1 MTARP
6 MRPKSLLLMI
16 LNRFGKRRRC
26 REPAA
31 SVQPL
36 VAMMPCIPHIRPVN
50 LPNAITLSR
59 LVLTGI
65 FVAAVGFP
73 GNPGYAIALVTF
85 SVAAATDWLDGYLAR
100 KMGLVTPLGKLLDPL
115 ADKILVCA
123 AFVFFS
129 AQPAIGY
136 HCPVWATALIIAREF
151 LVTGLRQIAV
161 EAGQVLAADRL
172 GKWKTTFQLIFCIT
186 GLVWLTFSSMAD
198 PGQIGGL
205 LRDLAN
211 PAGWL
216 RPVSLWTAVA
226 LTLISGANYVW
237 SSRKLLSGR

>member
-1 MTARP
+1 
-6 MRPKSLLLMI
+6 
-16 LNRFGKRRRC
+16 
-26 REPAA
+26 
-31 SVQPL
+31 
-36 VAMMPCIPHIRPVN
+36 MMPCNPHIRPVN

-59 LVLTGI
+59 LVLTAV
-65 FVAAVGFP
+65 FVIAVGFP

-129 AQPAIGY
+129 AQPADGY
-136 HCPVWATALIIAREF
+136 HCPVWVTALIIAREF

-161 EAGQVLAADRL
+161 EAGQVLAADGL

-186 GLVWLTFSSMAD
+186 GLVWLTFSSMEN
-198 PGQIGGL
+198 PGKIGGL
-205 LRDLAN
+205 LRDLAL
-211 PAGWL
+211 PDSWL

-237 SSRKLLSGR
+237 SGRKLLKAR

>member
-1 MTARP
+1 
-6 MRPKSLLLMI
+6 
-16 LNRFGKRRRC
+16 
-26 REPAA
+26 
-31 SVQPL
+31 
-36 VAMMPCIPHIRPVN
+36 MMPCIPHIRGVN

-123 AFVFFS
+123 AFVYFS
-129 AQPAIGY
+129 AQPVGGY
-136 HCPVWATALIIAREF
+136 HCPVWVTALIIAREF

-186 GLVWLTFSSMAD
+186 GLVWLTFEHSSGGIA
-198 PGQIGGL
+198 GL
-205 LRDLAN
+205 LRDLAD

-216 RPVSLWTAVA
+216 RPVSLWAAVA
-226 LTLISGANYVW
+226 LTMISGWNYVW
-237 SSRKLLSGR
+237 SSRKLLISK

>member
-1 MTARP
+1 
-6 MRPKSLLLMI
+6 
-16 LNRFGKRRRC
+16 
-26 REPAA
+26 
-31 SVQPL
+31 
-36 VAMMPCIPHIRPVN
+36 MMPCIPHIRGVN

-73 GNPGYAIALVTF
+73 GNPGYAIALVAF

-100 KMGLVTPLGKLLDPL
+100 KLGLVTPLGKLLDPL

-129 AQPAIGY
+129 AQPVGGY
-136 HCPVWATALIIAREF
+136 HCPVWVTALIIAREF

-186 GLVWLTFSSMAD
+186 GLVWLAFEHSSGGIA
-198 PGQIGGL
+198 GL
-205 LRDLAN
+205 LRNLAN

-216 RPVSLWTAVA
+216 RPVSLWAAVA
-226 LTLISGANYVW
+226 LTMISGWNYVW
-237 SSRKLLSGR
+237 SSRRLLISK

>member
-1 MTARP
+1 
-6 MRPKSLLLMI
+6 
-16 LNRFGKRRRC
+16 
-26 REPAA
+26 
-31 SVQPL
+31 
-36 VAMMPCIPHIRPVN
+36 MMPCIPHIRAVN

-129 AQPAIGY
+129 AQPVGGY
-136 HCPVWATALIIAREF
+136 HCPVWVTALIIAREF

-161 EAGQVLAADRL
+161 EAGHVLAADRL

-186 GLVWLTFSSMAD
+186 GLLN
-198 PGQIGGL
+198 ICC
-205 LRDLAN
+205 
-211 PAGWL
+211 
-216 RPVSLWTAVA
+216 
-226 LTLISGANYVW
+226 
-237 SSRKLLSGR
+237 

>member
-1 MTARP
+1 
-6 MRPKSLLLMI
+6 
-16 LNRFGKRRRC
+16 
-26 REPAA
+26 
-31 SVQPL
+31 
-36 VAMMPCIPHIRPVN
+36 MMPCIPHIRGVN

-59 LVLTGI
+59 LLLTAV
-65 FVAAVGFP
+65 FVIAVGFP

-129 AQPAIGY
+129 AQPVGGY
-136 HCPVWATALIIAREF
+136 HCPVWVTALIIAREF

-161 EAGQVLAADRL
+161 EAGQVLAADGL

-186 GLVWLTFSSMAD
+186 GLVWLTFSSMAE
-198 PGQIGGL
+198 PGKIGGL
-205 LRDLAN
+205 LRDLAD
-211 PAGWL
+211 PASWL
-216 RPVSLWTAVA
+216 RPVSLWIAVA

-237 SSRKLLSGR
+237 SSRKLLRAK